1 MITGMRSVDMLIIN
15 SNWPIVLSKTT
26 PNQHFA
32 IVISILSFVIEM
44 LELPPFLFS
53 SFTLF

>member
-15 SNWPIVLSKTT
+15 RKWPIVLSKTT